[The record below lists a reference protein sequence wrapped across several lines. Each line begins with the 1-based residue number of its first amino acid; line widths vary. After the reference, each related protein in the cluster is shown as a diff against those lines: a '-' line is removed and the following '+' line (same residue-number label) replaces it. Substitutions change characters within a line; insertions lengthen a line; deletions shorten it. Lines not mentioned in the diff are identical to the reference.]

1 MWRAQVDKERPRDSM
16 EMEGEAQSRQRIGR
30 APPSGCPPKAPD
42 PCLGHLGAFQPPRG
56 PRQHRV
62 ELKFTSLSPSALRFQ
77 R

>member
-1 MWRAQVDKERPRDSM
+1 MDKERPRDST

-42 PCLGHLGAFQPPRG
+42 LRLGHLDAFQLPRG

-62 ELKFTSLSPSALRFQ
+62 ELKIHLTEPVSAQ
-77 R
+77 VPEVIK